1 MLKDVN
7 ARKYFFYFSYVSIME
22 RLLEPER
29 MILFRVPWI
38 DDRGEIHVNRG
49 FRVQFNQTLGPYRG
63 GIRFHLSMN
72 LSVSKFLSF
81 SQVSFLFVLL
91 GSVRFKFFV
100 C

>member
-1 MLKDVN
+1 MLESI
-7 ARKYFFYFSYVSIME
+7 FFYFSYVSIME

-29 MILFRVPWI
+29 MILFRVPWV

-91 GSVRFKFFV
+91 GSVRFKFSV